1 MICDCYDFVSTVD
14 QKCWS
19 WRSSRRV
26 VYCYLGI
33 SHSICKP
40 FFYHSCLL
48 ILEYPKMIW
57 TQLLEAAIRMEGE
70 RFWFNAMMILNF
82 PTIWIAKWAK
92 LCRSKP
98 CNWLKYN
105 SNLHTSFILTKWFQM
120 FGKGIN
126 SICAAGQGC
135 WPCWALLA
143 FSSAATCDEIPTSN
157 I

>member
-1 MICDCYDFVSTVD
+1 MICDCFDFVSTVD

-19 WRSSRRV
+19 WRSSRWV
-26 VYCYLGI
+26 VYCNLVGI

-40 FFYHSCLL
+40 FLQLMSVD
-48 ILEYPKMIW
+48 LEYPKMTG
-57 TQLLEAAIRMEGE
+57 TQLEAAVRMEGE

-92 LCRSKP
+92 LCWSKS
-98 CNWLKYN
+98 CSWLIYN

-120 FGKGIN
+120 FGKGVN
-126 SICAAGQGC
+126 SICAGQG